1 VRAERLLPIACVAA
15 AALLAGSELM
25 TAFHFTPP
33 GGEPLCAQQ
42 AADRHYYAP
51 FVLAIFA
58 MVAVVVA
65 VATNSKPAAAAV
77 AVAGGIALLI
87 FLTIDLPDANN
98 VGTLGTSCGPAVTDL
113 TAKAEP
119 QSGFWLEMIGALG
132 LALSGA
138 ALATLTPEQL
148 GSLRSVRIGRPRH
161 LDHATALRS
170 ADAVAA
176 GDDPPAGEPSA
187 EEPDPHRRPRDHRE
201 PGRPTRSASSRRP
214 RR

>member
-1 VRAERLLPIACVAA
+1 MRAERLLPIACVAA
-15 AALLAGSELM
+15 AALLAASELM
-25 TAFHFTPP
+25 TAFNFTPP
-33 GGEPLCAQQ
+33 GGEALCAQQ

-58 MVAVVVA
+58 MVAVVIA

-148 GSLRSVRIGRPRH
+148 GSLRSVRIGRPRSLQH
-161 LDHATALRS
+161 ETAMRS
-170 ADAVAA
+170 APSNPGEAGPA
-176 GDDPPAGEPSA
+176 GDEQPE
-187 EEPDPHRRPRDHRE
+187 PHRRPQPEHRDE
-201 PGRPTRSASSRRP
+201 GRTPRSAGTRRP